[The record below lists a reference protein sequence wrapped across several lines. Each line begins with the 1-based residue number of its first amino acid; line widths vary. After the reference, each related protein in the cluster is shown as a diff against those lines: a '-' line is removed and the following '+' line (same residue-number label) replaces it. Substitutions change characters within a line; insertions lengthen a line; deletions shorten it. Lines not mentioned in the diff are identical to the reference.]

1 LSTTETYSP
10 GELVHAR
17 GREWIVL
24 GVGRLF
30 GCARLLAPNRR
41 LKPSFRSLRAEP
53 VTYAA
58 FDPPAG
64 DRPGGRE
71 AAQLLRDALR
81 LSLRRGAGPFRG
93 AGKINFEPR
102 AYQLAPLMMALR
114 QETARLLIADDVGI
128 GKTIEAG
135 LILRE
140 FIDRG
145 EIDRFSILC
154 PPHLVDQWTAE
165 LETKFS
171 ITATPVTA
179 SSAARLER
187 DLPNTI
193 SVVEAYPFTVV
204 SLDFIK
210 SERRLDDFLRACP
223 EMVVVDEAHA
233 AVSGGRA
240 RHRRFD
246 KNRQSRS
253 SSANRFPKRIGF
265 LAGTTNFKRLRGW
278 AVSFKPMKARLLR
291 CSNGLIHNAGEGIVT
306 LASFTKPPGSRG
318 SPPAIVTPLLAERIT
333 NQRRRSRESLRAG
346 TEHPHLQSSMKIQLL
361 GNGNLR
367 AQPPRISLGR

>member
-1 LSTTETYSP
+1 M
-10 GELVHAR
+10 
-17 GREWIVL
+17 
-24 GVGRLF
+24 
-30 GCARLLAPNRR
+30 
-41 LKPSFRSLRAEP
+41 
-53 VTYAA
+53 
-58 FDPPAG
+58 
-64 DRPGGRE
+64 
-71 AAQLLRDALR
+71 LRDALR

-114 QETARLLIADDVGI
+114 QETTRLLIADDVGI

-145 EIDRFSILC
+145 EIDRFSVLC

-165 LETKFS
+165 LETKFA

-193 SVVEAYPFTVV
+193 SVFEAYPFTVV

-246 KNRQSRS
+246 LLRK
-253 SSANRFPKRIGF
+253 
-265 LAGTTNFKRLRGW
+265 LADDKTRNLMLLTATPHSGDDDAFHNLLGLLDSDFSKLQDATGDQY
-278 AVSFKPMKARLLR
+278 RLLR
-291 CSNGLIHNAGEGIVT
+291 ER
-306 LASFTKPPGSRG
+306 LASYY
-318 SPPAIVTPLLAERIT
+318 I
-333 NQRRRSRESLRAG
+333 QRRRRDIDAWREPGLLPIRPSARTL
-346 TEHPHLQSSMKIQLL
+346 TPH
-361 GNGNLR
+361 GF
-367 AQPPRISLGR
+367 SLGATLEFPKGHSSERLFRRQRQETNHPSC